1 MRVAFLVTIVF
12 DKFLISPKLYIL
24 IIHYPT
30 SSVDISKLIIY
41 YADFHNAD
49 EDLTTITAHGG
60 YQAHGNQAGIAYR
73 TLLSIP
79 SNSQDSVASKK
90 INR

>member
-1 MRVAFLVTIVF
+1 MRVAFLDTIVF

-41 YADFHNAD
+41 YTDWNDVD
-49 EDLTTITAHGG
+49 EDLTAMSAHGG
-60 YQAHGNQAGIAYR
+60 GWYEGDQAGAALRNLYN
-73 TLLSIP
+73 TPTVSGYY
-79 SNSQDSVASKK
+79 VA
-90 INR
+90 